1 LAGKTSAEKAAKRD
15 SRNAERNRP
24 VRTSTRSA
32 VTKARKL
39 ILEGDFDAAQAAV
52 KAAAQEL
59 DVAAK
64 KGVIHPNNAA
74 RRKSRLMKQLNTAMA
89 GGATKGKAAK
99 STKATKAAKATEISE
114 AAEPAEA
121 AEAPQA
127 AETE

>member
-15 SRNAERNRP
+15 RRNAERNRP

-89 GGATKGKAAK
+89 GGAVKGKSSKPAK
-99 STKATKAAKATEISE
+99 ASKAAETAP
-114 AAEPAEA
+114 PAEA

-127 AETE
+127 AEPE